1 MVINVKGV
9 AMKLNQRGSF
19 TVEASLIMPV
29 IILIIVIFFKS
40 MITQYL
46 FYYGRGVLRLDDEKI
61 GTVETG
67 IYFDTKTTS
76 KEIITFEEKKLLI
89 QCQSQKLN
97 YLEWAHSYLMAEE
110 IIGVFNEEVSQDN
123 K

>member
-40 MITQYL
+40 MISQYL
-46 FYYGRGVLRLDDEKI
+46 FYYVRGVIRLNNENQ